1 MSDCIEFSCAPSV
14 CAEGSCFTSEC
25 WAPSCCST
33 VSDVAPLRAS
43 STLDI
48 STASLYGSSVVSE
61 APRAAAIDSHKST
74 SDLVKEGIFVQSNLA
89 PRLDQSERNP
99 GDQPKII
106 VSKDGSVTP
115 DYIVKKDGQVEV
127 VGNPD
132 AGDKAHGVYRVQVEE
147 GADPKNTDALV
158 KYLNDRIH
166 AKEPSAEVALA
177 ADAGLV
183 SDETSKLFKNRPSE
197 DKPNDDNKDNPDNPD
212 DNPSPD
218 DNDNSPCNPGGG
230 DCPGPSPSDDDSPS
244 PQDNPQD
251 NPPDAKPDA
260 PPAVSQTPLD
270 NLLDAARL
278 NNWDNNTLGS
288 LGAYEINAPG
298 WFSSW
303 LDDDM
308 MEELGHPPDFKKL
321 GKVLAKHKNDPKFK
335 NAMSARLNNMRE
347 QGDSAGADKIA
358 SLFNKLGDE
367 KEGAFAENFG
377 IFLNSQRAGGRNAT
391 GEEMSNFFD
400 KDLQKAIA
408 SSRMADIAHDAGV
421 KVKDLAPEQA
431 AKMALAGALGHI
443 PSEKEMSDYNKYLQL
458 VSSKYK
464 PIKPVG

>member
-1 MSDCIEFSCAPSV
+1 MSDCIEFSCSPSV
-14 CAEGSCFTSEC
+14 CVESSCFTGEC
-25 WAPSCCST
+25 WAPSCCSP
-33 VSDVAPLRAS
+33 VSDVAPMRVS
-43 STLDI
+43 SSLDMNT
-48 STASLYGSSVVSE
+48 SSLYSSSAAAE
-61 APRAAAIDSHKST
+61 APRAAAIDSRKST
-74 SDLVKEGIFVQSNLA
+74 SDLVKEGTFTQSNLT

-99 GDQPKII
+99 KEQPKII
-106 VSKDGSVTP
+106 VSKDAAVTP

-132 AGDKAHGVYRVQVEE
+132 AGDKAHSIYRVQVEE

-166 AKEPSAEVALA
+166 SKEPSAAVSLS

-183 SDETSKLFKNRPSE
+183 SDETSKLFNKPADDNRP
-197 DKPNDDNKDNPDNPD
+197 KDNNDENKDNPD
-212 DNPSPD
+212 DNPPPD
-218 DNDNSPCNPGGG
+218 DDNSPCNPGGG
-230 DCPGPSPSDDDSPS
+230 DCPGPGPSPDDSPT
-244 PQDNPQD
+244 PEDNPQD

-260 PPAVSQTPLD
+260 PPSPPQAPLD

-288 LGAYEINAPG
+288 LGAYEVNAPG

-335 NAMSARLNNMRE
+335 TAMASRLNNMRE
-347 QGDSAGADKIA
+347 QGDTQGADKIE
-358 SLFNKLGDE
+358 SLFNKLSDE
-367 KEGAFAENFG
+367 KETAFAENFG
-377 IFLNSQRAGGRNAT
+377 IFLNSQKPGGRNAT
-391 GEEMSNFFD
+391 GEEMSTFFN

-421 KVKDLAPEQA
+421 KIKDLAPEQA
-431 AKMALAGALGHI
+431 AKMALAGALGHV
-443 PSEKEMSDYNKYLQL
+443 PNEKELSDYNKYMQIVL
-458 VSSKYK
+458 SKYK
-464 PIKPVG
+464 ANKTVG